1 MNYRNALRLPCP
13 EARDGAPTGADS
25 DLHKAASAK
34 LEPAYSVEFDRVGV
48 QGDASTPACTAGHA
62 RRVTGHVGQG
72 HRVLEIGDLLT
83 QSVKPSFTAPSNR
96 RAPWRERGKN
106 TALPVGSVLFLTK
119 EKRDAEYQR
128 RRPEES
134 HCCKGDG

>member
-1 MNYRNALRLPCP
+1 MNYRNALRLDRP
-13 EARDGAPTGADS
+13 EAVDGAPTGADS

-72 HRVLEIGDLLT
+72 RRVLEIGDLLT
-83 QSVKPSFTAPSNR
+83 QSVKPTNTIPSNR
-96 RAPWRERGKN
+96 RAPLRDRGKN
-106 TALPVGSVLFLTK
+106 TALPVGSVLFFNQGET
-119 EKRDAEYQR
+119 R
-128 RRPEES
+128 
-134 HCCKGDG
+134 C